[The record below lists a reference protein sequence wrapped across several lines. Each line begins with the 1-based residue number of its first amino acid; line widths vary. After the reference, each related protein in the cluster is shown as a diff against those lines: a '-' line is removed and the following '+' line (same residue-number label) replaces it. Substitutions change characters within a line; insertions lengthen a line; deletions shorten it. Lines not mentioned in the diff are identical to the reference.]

1 MEKDHAIAK
10 AYDWSIKTERSK
22 LHTNR
27 SLLDF
32 KTLVTYF
39 KIWRKISSDTF
50 EAHNTGELTVFALGI
65 RNSPGSSTSA
75 VDVVKLLRKRHLSSN
90 KNELKNKA
98 SNVVIVK

>member
-22 LHTNR
+22 L
-27 SLLDF
+27 LDF
-32 KTLVTYF
+32 KTFVTYF
-39 KIWRKISSDTF
+39 KIRQKVSSDRF

-75 VDVVKLLRKRHLSSN
+75 VEVVKLLRKRHLSSN

>member
-10 AYDWSIKTERSK
+10 AHDWLIKTERSK
-22 LHTNR
+22 L
-27 SLLDF
+27 LDF
-32 KTLVTYF
+32 KTFVTYF
-39 KIWRKISSDTF
+39 KIRQKVSIDRF
-50 EAHNTGELTVFALGI
+50 AAHNAGELTVFALGI